1 MRTRSVVSAGAATVV
16 GAAAVLVP
24 IQQAPPALPPVAPD
38 TAIVFGLSSVTLPLP
53 LAARTLPLAA
63 RAVRIPEPEPVSDA
77 APVRPPSNF
86 AEALSPEVAALP
98 GVESA
103 IINVYNA
110 VEPWVEWGFDVAQYA
125 VGWIPIAGYFAPQIG
140 IFYDF
145 FESIVQSVVFNFAY
159 WIGGDVT
166 FFEGLGNIAQDS
178 WNALVQ
184 LGVDELNWILPPL
197 PPWPP
202 IFNAAV
208 EAESEASTV
217 VDGEKRPAAVVE
229 ETRATDETGETEV
242 STVADVAVE
251 EGSEQPTV
259 PADDSDQVKEPAL
272 DDEQA
277 PDVTEADIEREI
289 EADIETEAES
299 DITAGSEFDTA
310 KTSEP
315 ETDAATETA
324 APDDADAD
332 APAEGAGDTESE

>member
-1 MRTRSVVSAGAATVV
+1 MV

-53 LAARTLPLAA
+53 LAARAA
-63 RAVRIPEPEPVSDA
+63 RVPEPQPVSDA
-77 APVRPPSNF
+77 ASVRPPSNF

-125 VGWIPIAGYFAPQIG
+125 VGWVPIAGYFAPQIG

-208 EAESEASTV
+208 EAAPEASTPGDDAV
-217 VDGEKRPAAVVE
+217 RTGTVAVEQVDRP
-229 ETRATDETGETEV
+229 
-242 STVADVAVE
+242 TVADVPVE
-251 EGSEQPTV
+251 DGPEEPSDPAEASEQ
-259 PADDSDQVKEPAL
+259 SEEPAETVREEPVL

-277 PDVTEADIEREI
+277 AEVTAVEAEPQIEI
-289 EADIETEAES
+289 EAEPEIEIDAEPEVETE
-299 DITAGSEFDTA
+299 T
-310 KTSEP
+310 EP
-315 ETDAATETA
+315 EIDTATETA

-332 APAEGAGDTESE
+332 ASAEGAGDAGSE